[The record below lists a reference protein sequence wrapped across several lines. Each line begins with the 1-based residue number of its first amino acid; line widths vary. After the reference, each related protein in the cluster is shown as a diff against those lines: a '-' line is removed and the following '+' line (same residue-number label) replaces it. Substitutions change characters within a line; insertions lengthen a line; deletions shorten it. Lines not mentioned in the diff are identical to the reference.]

1 MDIPRNLPG
10 QVLGLTRFQ
19 TLERMTMVSA
29 CWPQAARSMRTS
41 LKVDETSESYLGIRY
56 DVIDMLIEYRMCS
69 LEGEIIKQ

>member
-1 MDIPRNLPG
+1 
-10 QVLGLTRFQ
+10 
-19 TLERMTMVSA
+19 MVSA
-29 CWPQAARSMRTS
+29 CWPQAARSMKTS